1 MVSKISQPVHF
12 ALKEKRG
19 TVIQHHILI
28 YKNLDSQRD
37 TTSNFF
43 CSNADE
49 VFFSNYSFN
58 INNIFSLIKSFTF
71 LSQAFL
77 MFFKITFDS
86 ISARIPTFSRTVLFL
101 CFKSRLQNLNV
112 TRIVVH
118 FMKSKY

>member
-1 MVSKISQPVHF
+1 MVSKTSQPVHF
-12 ALKEKRG
+12 ALKEKRD

-43 CSNADE
+43 YSNTDE

-58 INNIFSLIKSFTF
+58 INIFSLIKSFTF
-71 LSQAFL
+71 LSLAFL

-86 ISARIPTFSRTVLFL
+86 ISAVIPTFFRTVLFL
-101 CFKSRLQNLNV
+101 CFKIQVQNLNV

>member
-43 CSNADE
+43 CSNTDE

-58 INNIFSLIKSFTF
+58 INIFSLIKSFTF
-71 LSQAFL
+71 LSLAFL

-86 ISARIPTFSRTVLFL
+86 ISALIPTFFRTVLFL
-101 CFKSRLQNLNV
+101 CFKFQLQNLNV

-118 FMKSKY
+118 CMKSKY

>member
-1 MVSKISQPVHF
+1 MVSKTSQPVHF
-12 ALKEKRG
+12 ALKEKRD

-43 CSNADE
+43 CSNTDE

-58 INNIFSLIKSFTF
+58 INIFSLIKSFTF
-71 LSQAFL
+71 LSLAFL

-86 ISARIPTFSRTVLFL
+86 ISAVIPTFFRTVLFL
-101 CFKSRLQNLNV
+101 CFKIQVQNLNV

>member
-1 MVSKISQPVHF
+1 MVSKTSQPVHF
-12 ALKEKRG
+12 ALKEKRD

-43 CSNADE
+43 YSNTDE

-58 INNIFSLIKSFTF
+58 INIFSLIKSFTF
-71 LSQAFL
+71 LSLAFL